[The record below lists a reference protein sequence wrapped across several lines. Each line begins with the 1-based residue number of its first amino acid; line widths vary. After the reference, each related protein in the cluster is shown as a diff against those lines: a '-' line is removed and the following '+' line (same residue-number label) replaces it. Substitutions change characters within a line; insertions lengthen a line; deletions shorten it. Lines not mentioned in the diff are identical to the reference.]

1 MPTNAQTS
9 MHLYESGDPKAPA
22 ILFLHGSPLS
32 GRMWQ
37 PQLETLTDFHCLAP
51 DLPGH
56 GLSGGMGV
64 MPIDELVQSL
74 VQLIRSK
81 SSSGKANVVGLSYG
95 GVVAQAL
102 ISDAPEVVE
111 RAILSGTSGR
121 LSHFMTKVFRVY
133 LKINEPVLKI
143 LRPEQLGKL
152 LAFQF
157 GIPSKYIEILGED
170 MKRMDPDL
178 MVKVLTQSYL
188 DIRTPIKTTVPVLVA
203 VGGRETPVAKL
214 MARSLLRQIP
224 GSKGIVIPGLGHVW
238 NMQDPPLFA
247 KIVRAWFNEGK
258 LPAEFDSQI
267 IK

>member
-1 MPTNAQTS
+1 MPIDTQTS
-9 MHLYESGDPKAPA
+9 MHLYESGDPKSPA

-56 GLSGGMGV
+56 GLSSQMGA
-64 MPIDELVQSL
+64 MPFDDLVSSL

-81 SSSGKANVVGLSYG
+81 SPSGKAYVVGLSYG

-102 ISDAPEVVE
+102 ISGAPEVVE

-121 LSHFMTKVFRVY
+121 LSNFMTKVFRVY
-133 LKINEPVLKI
+133 LKLNEPILKI
-143 LRPEQLGKL
+143 MRPDQLGKL

-157 GIPSKYIEILGED
+157 GISSKYTGILGED
-170 MKRMDPDL
+170 MKRMDPAL
-178 MVKVLTQSYL
+178 MVEVLTQSYL
-188 DIRTPIKTTVPVLVA
+188 DIRTPVRTSIPVLVA
-203 VGGRETPVAKL
+203 VGGKETPFAKS
-214 MARSLLRQIP
+214 MARSLVRQIP
-224 GSKGIVIPGLGHVW
+224 GARGIIIPGLGHVW
-238 NMQDPPLFA
+238 NMQDPQLFA
-247 KIVRAWFNEGK
+247 SVARAWFNEGK
-258 LPAEFDSQI
+258 LPAELDSQA